1 MDDEKSDTTLPS
13 AQAAEADKENGASE
27 GENIGTFK
35 TVGDLYRAYERLQ
48 AEFTRR
54 SQRLKT
60 LEEGFAAAKARESA
74 TNAAAKGENTNPS
87 ANAAADNLTG
97 QEQTREEATTAKNNP
112 DGDFLQ
118 SAAQTER
125 VKNLLENKASAT
137 FCKGAAV
144 SVPPYKPR
152 TLAEAGELAK
162 QYLKYKGEF

>member
-74 TNAAAKGENTNPS
+74 TNAAAKGENANPS
-87 ANAAADNLTG
+87 ANAAAA
-97 QEQTREEATTAKNNP
+97 EKCPRP
-112 DGDFLQ
+112 
-118 SAAQTER
+118 
-125 VKNLLENKASAT
+125 
-137 FCKGAAV
+137 C
-144 SVPPYKPR
+144 PYCSPN
-152 TLAEAGELAK
+152 
-162 QYLKYKGEF
+162 